1 MSYLYI
7 HYRYICIFS
16 FIFIIIYKGNY
27 VISYNMDEP
36 GGHYAKKNKPERK
49 TKITWYHLCEI
60 FKNRKL
66 KRSKE

>member
-1 MSYLYI
+1 M
-7 HYRYICIFS
+7 FS
-16 FIFIIIYKGNY
+16 
-27 VISYNMDEP
+27 NMDEP

-66 KRSKE
+66 KRRKE